1 MDMDLSSSLM
11 EMAVLLD
18 DDEDGGRRSERSEVG
33 GRRSEEL
40 GLASTCPCWRG
51 WARRVADQAACV
63 GDDVPALLVLGHPGT
78 GVDERVRGVLRRLAV
93 VRISMFTFH
102 FLFSFM

>member
-1 MDMDLSSSLM
+1 MMM
-11 EMAVLLD
+11 
-18 DDEDGGRRSERSEVG
+18 RTEVG
-33 GRRSEEL
+33 DRRGRRSEEL
-40 GLASTCPCWRG
+40 GLASTCSCWRV

-78 GVDERVRGVLRRLAV
+78 GVDERVRGVLHRLAAI
-93 VRISMFTFH
+93 RISMFTFH